1 MTTTTITRT
10 PRTTPT
16 PTAHDCLLACGE
28 TTTHESGVCDSCADH
43 PDAEDQLLADL
54 SAFRFFHPEIF
65 GRWAS

>member
-16 PTAHDCLLACGE
+16 PTAHDCLLECGT

-43 PDAEDQLLADL
+43 PDADAELVATLAER
-54 SAFRFFHPEIF
+54 SPYGEA
-65 GRWAS
+65 A